1 MDLATIV
8 LSTLLLGATVADTE
22 STMLAQSRGYSETN
36 PILRP
41 ISGSRA
47 GLYAVKLS
55 VSAALMIWTH
65 QLRHSEHRLLRIIG
79 WALPLELVILQS
91 LAAAHNGRL

>member
-22 STMLAQSRGYSETN
+22 STMLAQSRGYYEVN

-41 ISGSRA
+41 ISSRS

-79 WALPLELVILQS
+79 WALPIELVLLQS